1 MKKTILAGLGAATC
15 LLLTTLSAA
24 AKDDAAVPDHKL
36 SEFTLGDHVSG
47 PEVDLSKQKG
57 KVVVIEYW
65 GTR

>member
-1 MKKTILAGLGAATC
+1 MKKTIQAGLGAATC
-15 LLLTTLSAA
+15 ILLTTLSAA
-24 AKDDAAVPDHKL
+24 AKDDAVPDHNL

-47 PEVDLSKQKG
+47 TKVDLSEQEG